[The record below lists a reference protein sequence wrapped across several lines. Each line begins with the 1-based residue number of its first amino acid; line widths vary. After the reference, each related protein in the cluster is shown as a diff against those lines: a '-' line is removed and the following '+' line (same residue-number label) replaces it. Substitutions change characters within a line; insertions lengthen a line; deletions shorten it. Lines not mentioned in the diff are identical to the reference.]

1 MKWREFSGARGGR
14 AVFALLSI
22 LVHFKEE
29 KHMNRRY
36 IISLSALT
44 ALGLALLPSNAISQQ
59 KSLKEQLIGTW
70 TLVSATQRTKEG
82 VKSDRWGP
90 NPRGRAIFEANGR
103 YSFMIFRSDVPKFA
117 SNNMNQVT
125 AEEAKAAMQGMTANY
140 GTWSIDEAT
149 KTLTMNIEASSSPN
163 LNGGTQ
169 KRIISSLSA
178 DEFKYTNPASQIG
191 SVDDVVWKR
200 TK

>member
-1 MKWREFSGARGGR
+1 
-14 AVFALLSI
+14 
-22 LVHFKEE
+22 
-29 KHMNRRY
+29 MNRRY

-44 ALGLALLPSNAISQQ
+44 AFGLAVLPSTAVSQK
-59 KSLKEQLIGTW
+59 KSLKEQLVGTW
-70 TLVSATQRTKEG
+70 TLVSANQVSKEG
-82 VKSDRWGP
+82 VKSDRWCP

-103 YSFMIFRSDVPKFA
+103 YTFMIFRTDIPKFA

-125 AEEAKAAMQGMTANY
+125 AEEAKAAIQGMTANY

-149 KTLTMNIEASSSPN
+149 KTLTTNIEGSSSPN

-178 DEFKYTNPASQIG
+178 DELKYTNPASQIG

-200 TK
+200 AK

>member
-1 MKWREFSGARGGR
+1 MK
-14 AVFALLSI
+14 
-22 LVHFKEE
+22 
-29 KHMNRRY
+29 RRN

-44 ALGLALLPSNAISQQ
+44 ALGLALLPGNAISQQ
-59 KSLKEQLIGTW
+59 QSLNEQLVGTW

-117 SNNMNQVT
+117 SNSMNQVT
-125 AEEAKAAMQGMTANY
+125 AEESKAAIQGMTANY

-149 KTLTMNIEASSSPN
+149 KTLTTNIEAASSPN

-178 DEFKYTNPASQIG
+178 NELKYTNPASQIG

-200 TK
+200 AQ